1 MKRSQIE
8 QLLKQNDISYQI
20 EEHPEALAIEA
31 IEQFNLAYP
40 EAIVKNLFV
49 RDDKKQSFY
58 LITCQ
63 KDKRVNLKELAQIIN
78 SRPLSFASEKYLTQ
92 YLSLNPGEVTPFGL
106 LNNEDGN
113 VTWIV
118 DDEIMELD
126 KIGVHPNEN
135 MATVWIY
142 PEDLASLIEVH
153 GNKVESYQL

>member
-63 KDKRVNLKELAQIIN
+63 IDKRVNLKELAQIIN
-78 SRPLSFASEKYLTQ
+78 SRPLSFASEKYLHSIYHLTQ
-92 YLSLNPGEVTPFGL
+92 EKLP
-106 LNNEDGN
+106 
-113 VTWIV
+113 
-118 DDEIMELD
+118 
-126 KIGVHPNEN
+126 H
-135 MATVWIY
+135 
-142 PEDLASLIEVH
+142 LA
-153 GNKVESYQL
+153 Y